1 MLSTERVLLS
11 TVVGVILMAT
21 VAGVSGC
28 RINLSPSVGGLIFW
42 IDGRVALAVGDYV
55 SFCLPMRLASVP
67 AMAKATV
74 PVCMKDQEGAALLKR
89 VSRIDADGNLF
100 VLGEHP
106 KSLDSRVFGWISAKA
121 VQHRLVRV
129 W

>member
-1 MLSTERVLLS
+1 MLSIERVLLS
-11 TVVGVILMAT
+11 AVVSFLLIVT
-21 VAGVSGC
+21 VAGVSGF
-28 RINLSPSVGGLIFW
+28 RLNLSPSVGGLIYW
-42 IDGRVALAVGDYV
+42 IDDDVALAVGDFV

-67 AMAKATV
+67 AMATATV
-74 PVCMKDQEGAALLKR
+74 PVCMQDQEGAPLLKR
-89 VSRIDADGNLF
+89 VFRIDRDGNLF

-106 KSLDSRVFGWISAKA
+106 KSLDSRVFGWIDHES